1 MSLQPAPWDLPGPSA
16 FVAKAAEQAH
26 GEGIIAFIIPK
37 HCPSDLDAALR
48 DQLGVFDLPTINA
61 RDAVPPL
68 EALSR
73 AFDTELRSARSLS
86 ATTQADGRAAF
97 VIGIDTVSAARW
109 ETTLRA
115 YLAGCGARS
124 RFGSM
129 LILGTSPDCQ
139 PLFRQ
144 MGIGCHTWVN
154 VIGFRDAMLWA
165 LRDRTV
171 EDPMLGRLAAETA
184 VCLAGWELDEVSRQ
198 MQRLNSAKAIFE
210 IPASCGFQN
219 RPSWAQGEV
228 DYFDGVAFK
237 RLGSCGADEITLRIW
252 RAQVTVLFGWLE
264 TLRSEFVQK
273 NDGWLGKGDR
283 GDLRTIPL
291 SELEWGDLGHFAR
304 RSLPTSDKRRR
315 LAECARMMRNALAH
329 REAVDFETFNRLR
342 QFSV

>member
-1 MSLQPAPWDLPGPSA
+1 MSPRPAPWDLPGPSA
-16 FVAKAAEQAH
+16 FVAKALEQVR

-37 HCPSDLDAALR
+37 HCPSSLDAVLR
-48 DQLGVFDLPTINA
+48 EQLGVFDLPIIDA
-61 RDAVPPL
+61 REGTPPL

-73 AFDTELRSARSLS
+73 AFDAELRSARSLP
-86 ATTQADGRAAF
+86 ATPQADGRAAF
-97 VIGIDTVSAARW
+97 VIGIDAVSAARW

-129 LILGTSPDCQ
+129 LILGASPDCQ

-144 MGIGCHTWVN
+144 MEIGCHPWVN
-154 VIGFRDAMLWA
+154 VVGYRDAMLWA
-165 LRDRTV
+165 LQDRIV

-210 IPASCGFQN
+210 IPAFGESQN

-228 DYFDGVAFK
+228 DYFDGIAFK
-237 RLGSCGADEITLRIW
+237 RLESCGADEVSLRIW

-273 NDGWLGKGDR
+273 NDGWLGKQDR
-283 GDLRTIPL
+283 GVLRAIPL
-291 SELEWGDLGHFAR
+291 SELEWGDLGHLVR
-304 RSLPTSDKRRR
+304 QSLPISDKRRR

-342 QFSV
+342 QFSI